1 MISSSSITFPKI
13 DSIKP
18 ATIKLAASKSIS
30 NRVLIIDALCKEA
43 SQIDNLSEAR
53 DTQLMIKLLAEPSEV
68 IDVKDAGTTMRF
80 LTGYFSLTNQQKLL
94 TGTPRMQERPIGI
107 LVEALRSLG
116 TEIEYLA
123 KDGYPPI
130 KTRGFT
136 EQKADKIE
144 IPGDIS
150 SQFISSILLMSPIL
164 PKGLQ
169 INLTG
174 KIMSR
179 PYIEMT
185 LGLMNRFGIT
195 YHWEGHAIKIS
206 PQSYQP
212 TTIKVESDWSAASY
226 WYSIVALTKATEITL
241 LGLEDRSLQGDRQ
254 IVEIMK
260 QLGVNSRFH
269 DSGVT
274 LTKLHTKA
282 NMLEWDFSSSP
293 DLGPTVMA
301 TCAALG
307 VSCYA
312 TGLESLRIK
321 ETDRIAA
328 LQNELGKI
336 GANLVERS
344 GRWTLHPGDN
354 LDDSDPV
361 TFDTYDDHRMAM
373 ALAPLALKLPLT
385 INEPKV
391 VRKSYPGFWEDLSLV
406 GFRGTVDY

>member
-1 MISSSSITFPKI
+1 MIGSASITFPKVH
-13 DSIKP
+13 SINP

-30 NRVLIIDALCKEA
+30 NRVLIIDALCKGT
-43 SQIDNLSEAR
+43 SRIDNLSEAR

-80 LTGYFSLTNQQKLL
+80 LTGYFSITNQYKLL

-107 LVEALRSLG
+107 LVDALRSLG
-116 TEIEYLA
+116 TEIEYVA
-123 KDGYPPI
+123 IDGYPPL

-136 EQKADKIE
+136 AQKTDKIA

-150 SQFISSILLMSPIL
+150 SQYISSILMMSPIL
-164 PKGLQ
+164 PAGLQ

-174 KIMSR
+174 KIMSK

-185 LGLMNRFGIT
+185 LGLMNRFGVSHSWKDQVIT
-195 YHWEGHAIKIS
+195 IL

-212 TTIKVESDWSAASY
+212 VSIAVESDWSAASY
-226 WYSIVALTKATEITL
+226 WYSIVALAESTEITL

-254 IVEIMK
+254 IVDIMEK
-260 QLGVNSRFH
+260 LGVSSRFH
-269 DSGVT
+269 ASGVT
-274 LTKLHTKA
+274 LTKMHTESKT
-282 NMLEWDFSSSP
+282 LEWDFSSCP

-328 LQNELGKI
+328 LQNELAKI
-336 GANLVERS
+336 GANLLEES
-344 GRWTLHPGDN
+344 GRWTLHPGND
-354 LDDSDPV
+354 LDGTEFV
-361 TFDTYDDHRMAM
+361 TFDSYDDHRMAM
-373 ALAPLALKLPLT
+373 ALAPLALKLPVT
-385 INEPKV
+385 INDPKV
-391 VRKSYPGFWEDLSLV
+391 VRKSYPGFWEDLAEV
-406 GFRGTVDY
+406 GINGLLD